1 MKKFWGILITV
12 AVLIGAFLIFIYS
25 GVYNVSAMVPH
36 NGLTVWVINTVK
48 DNSIEHHSEN
58 IKIPS
63 LNDSS
68 MVQTG
73 FEHYNEMCVGC
84 HGAPG
89 IKRDEGGHG
98 LYPHPPNLAHS
109 AKEMPASQLFWITKN
124 GIKFTG
130 MPAFGKTHSDK
141 KIWDIVAF
149 LEKLPGMTPEQY
161 AAMNKSLKG
170 SDKD

>member
-1 MKKFWGILITV
+1 MKKFWGIFITIG
-12 AVLIGAFLIFIYS
+12 VLIAAFLIFIYS
-25 GVYNVSAMVPH
+25 GIYNVSAMVPH
-36 NGLTVWVINTVK
+36 NKLTLWVINTVK
-48 DNSIEHHSEN
+48 DNSIEHHSKN
-58 IKIPS
+58 IKIPN

-68 MVQTG
+68 MVMTG
-73 FEHYNEMCVGC
+73 FDHYREMCVGC

-89 IKRDEGGHG
+89 IKRDEGGQG

-109 AKEMPASQLFWITKN
+109 AVEMPASQLFWITKN

-149 LEKLPGMTPEQY
+149 LKKLPGMTKEQY
-161 AAMNKSLKG
+161 SALNKSVKKH
-170 SDKD
+170 DED